1 MGIVTAHAGL
11 ADGAI
16 SVNGLK
22 VGLIADRHCT
32 SGRLSG
38 CSRTASRPFFSDS
51 SSGPFCGLIGH
62 RLTNR

>member
-16 SVNGLK
+16 GVNGLK

-32 SGRLSG
+32 SGRLF
-38 CSRTASRPFFSDS
+38 RMF
-51 SSGPFCGLIGH
+51 
-62 RLTNR
+62 TNRL